1 VYDYALPI
9 LNDNDDHEP
18 YYFDPRMQTH
28 HSGHAAK
35 LAIAEVYPQDTP
47 ADDL

>member
-1 VYDYALPI
+1 MMTMNLTTLIRGCKA
-9 LNDNDDHEP
+9 
-18 YYFDPRMQTH
+18 H